1 MNTDT
6 DAIGPAVADAVAA
19 PLDLLPLMRPSVRCG
34 HLELTADAMGM
45 APIVEGFLAA
55 ERKPSVTP
63 DANVSNPQG
72 AVLASGLLNQLPALT
87 DELLKRVLKQS
98 DIDGNQG
105 DIYGDDRLVPV
116 DDLHQ
121 SLQDNLT
128 FMLRNLGCAGS
139 HDLGGPRGTG
149 RRRAEQGA
157 PLAAVLSSLQVGFRF
172 MWDTLVAEA
181 HQTGI
186 ISDAELV
193 EIASEVW
200 MLNTLFTTE
209 LATAYRDARTDLVLR
224 QDQER
229 SALVEAL
236 LEGRIADMA
245 TVWEAADLLGLPYQ
259 GVFVVVAAEI
269 PAVARHTLPGVEC
282 RLHVR
287 GIGSAWQLLPDLQV
301 GIVSLRSQRNTLALV
316 EILRSGAVARV
327 GVSPVY
333 TRLERTSEALHLARI
348 ALASSPAGDPTVN
361 LFDDAPLSILVVSS
375 PTTSYRI
382 TNTILGPLLD
392 IDPDERDMLLNTLAA
407 FFAFQGSAIEAG
419 KHLYC
424 HPNTVRHRLRRIE
437 RQTGRSLQ
445 DPRSSAE
452 LFVALEALRS
462 LPDPTG
468 RDV

>member
-1 MNTDT
+1 MTQ
-6 DAIGPAVADAVAA
+6 
-19 PLDLLPLMRPSVRCG
+19 
-34 HLELTADAMGM
+34 
-45 APIVEGFLAA
+45 
-55 ERKPSVTP
+55 
-63 DANVSNPQG
+63 DANVSDPQG
-72 AVLASGLLNQLPALT
+72 AVLTSALLNRLPALT
-87 DELLKRVLKQS
+87 DELLNRALKQS
-98 DIDGNQG
+98 DIYGNQS
-105 DIYGDDRLVPV
+105 DIYGDDRLVPI

-128 FMLRNLGCAGS
+128 FMFSNLGCAGS
-139 HDLGGPRGTG
+139 HDLAAPRRTG

-172 MWDTLVAEA
+172 TWDTLVAEA

-186 ISDAELV
+186 VSDAELV
-193 EIASEVW
+193 DLASEVW

-209 LATAYRDARTDLVLR
+209 LATAYRDARTELVLR
-224 QDQER
+224 QGQER

-236 LEGRIADMA
+236 LEGRIADTA

-259 GVFVVVAAEI
+259 GVLVVVAAEF
-269 PAVARHTLPGVEC
+269 PTAARHALPRLES

-287 GIGSAWQLLPDLQV
+287 GIGSAWQLLADLQV
-301 GIVSLRSQRNTLALV
+301 GIVSLRSRQNTPALV

-348 ALASSPAGDPTVN
+348 ALASSPAGDPMVN
-361 LFDDAPLSILVVSS
+361 VFDDAPLPVLVVSS
-375 PTTSYRI
+375 PTTSDRI
-382 TNTILGPLLD
+382 AKTILGPLLD
-392 IDPDERDMLLNTLAA
+392 INPDERDMLLNTLAA

-437 RQTGRSLQ
+437 RHTGRSLQ

-452 LFVALEALRS
+452 LFIALETLRR
-462 LPDPTG
+462 LPESAG
-468 RDV
+468 GCA

>member
-1 MNTDT
+1 MTQ
-6 DAIGPAVADAVAA
+6 
-19 PLDLLPLMRPSVRCG
+19 
-34 HLELTADAMGM
+34 
-45 APIVEGFLAA
+45 
-55 ERKPSVTP
+55 
-63 DANVSNPQG
+63 DANVSDPQG
-72 AVLASGLLNQLPALT
+72 AVLTSALLNRLPALT
-87 DELLKRVLKQS
+87 DELLNRALKQS
-98 DIDGNQG
+98 DIYGNQS
-105 DIYGDDRLVPV
+105 DIYGDDRLVPI

-128 FMLRNLGCAGS
+128 FMFSNLGCAGS
-139 HDLGGPRGTG
+139 HDLAAPRRTG

-172 MWDTLVAEA
+172 TWDTLVAEA

-186 ISDAELV
+186 VSDAELV
-193 EIASEVW
+193 DLASEVW

-209 LATAYRDARTDLVLR
+209 LATAYRDARTELVLR
-224 QDQER
+224 QGQER

-236 LEGRIADMA
+236 LEGRIADTA

-259 GVFVVVAAEI
+259 GVLVVVAAEV
-269 PAVARHTLPGVEC
+269 PTAARHALPRLES

-287 GIGSAWQLLPDLQV
+287 GIGSAWQLLADLQV
-301 GIVSLRSQRNTLALV
+301 GIVSLRSRQNTPALV

-348 ALASSPAGDPTVN
+348 ALASSPAGDPMVN
-361 LFDDAPLSILVVSS
+361 VFDDAPLPVLVVSS
-375 PTTSYRI
+375 PTTSDRI
-382 TNTILGPLLD
+382 AKTILGPLLD
-392 IDPDERDMLLNTLAA
+392 INPDERDMLLNTLAA

-437 RQTGRSLQ
+437 RHTGRSLQ

-452 LFVALEALRS
+452 LFVALETLRR
-462 LPDPTG
+462 LPEPAG
-468 RDV
+468 GCA

>member
-1 MNTDT
+1 MTQ
-6 DAIGPAVADAVAA
+6 
-19 PLDLLPLMRPSVRCG
+19 
-34 HLELTADAMGM
+34 
-45 APIVEGFLAA
+45 
-55 ERKPSVTP
+55 
-63 DANVSNPQG
+63 DANVSDPQG
-72 AVLASGLLNQLPALT
+72 AVLTSALLNRLPALT
-87 DELLKRVLKQS
+87 DELLNRALKQS
-98 DIDGNQG
+98 DIYGNQS
-105 DIYGDDRLVPV
+105 DIYGDDRLVPI

-128 FMLRNLGCAGS
+128 FMFSNLGCAGS
-139 HDLGGPRGTG
+139 HDLAAPRRTG

-172 MWDTLVAEA
+172 TWDTLVAEA

-186 ISDAELV
+186 VSDAELV
-193 EIASEVW
+193 DLASEVW

-209 LATAYRDARTDLVLR
+209 LATAYRDARTELVLR
-224 QDQER
+224 QGQER

-236 LEGRIADMA
+236 LEGRIADTA

-259 GVFVVVAAEI
+259 GVLVVVAAEF
-269 PAVARHTLPGVEC
+269 PTAARHALPRLES

-287 GIGSAWQLLPDLQV
+287 GIGSAWQLLADLQV
-301 GIVSLRSQRNTLALV
+301 GIVSLRSRQNTPALV

-348 ALASSPAGDPTVN
+348 ALASSPAGDPMVN
-361 LFDDAPLSILVVSS
+361 VFDDAPLPVLVVSS
-375 PTTSYRI
+375 PTTSDRI
-382 TNTILGPLLD
+382 AKTILGPLLD
-392 IDPDERDMLLNTLAA
+392 INPDERDMLLNTLAA

-424 HPNTVRHRLRRIE
+424 HPNTVRHRLRRVE
-437 RQTGRSLQ
+437 RHTGRSLQ

-452 LFVALEALRS
+452 LFVALETLRR
-462 LPDPTG
+462 LPEPAG
-468 RDV
+468 GCA

>member
-1 MNTDT
+1 MTQ
-6 DAIGPAVADAVAA
+6 
-19 PLDLLPLMRPSVRCG
+19 
-34 HLELTADAMGM
+34 
-45 APIVEGFLAA
+45 
-55 ERKPSVTP
+55 
-63 DANVSNPQG
+63 DANVSDPQG
-72 AVLASGLLNQLPALT
+72 AVLTSALLNRLPALT
-87 DELLKRVLKQS
+87 DELLNRALKQS
-98 DIDGNQG
+98 DIYGNQS
-105 DIYGDDRLVPV
+105 DIYGDDRLVPI

-128 FMLRNLGCAGS
+128 FMFSNLGCAGS
-139 HDLGGPRGTG
+139 HDLAAPRRTG

-172 MWDTLVAEA
+172 TWDTLVAEA

-186 ISDAELV
+186 VSDAELV
-193 EIASEVW
+193 DLASEVW

-209 LATAYRDARTDLVLR
+209 LATAYRDARTELVLR
-224 QDQER
+224 QGQER

-236 LEGRIADMA
+236 LEGRIADTA

-259 GVFVVVAAEI
+259 GVLVVVAAEF
-269 PAVARHTLPGVEC
+269 PTAARHALPRLES

-287 GIGSAWQLLPDLQV
+287 GIGSAWQLRADLQV
-301 GIVSLRSQRNTLALV
+301 GIVSLRSRRNTSALV

-348 ALASSPAGDPTVN
+348 ALASSPAGDPKVN
-361 LFDDAPLSILVVSS
+361 VFDDAPLPVLVASS
-375 PTTSYRI
+375 PATSDRI
-382 TNTILGPLLD
+382 AKTILGPLLE
-392 IDPDERDMLLNTLAA
+392 INPDERDMLLNTLAA

-424 HPNTVRHRLRRIE
+424 HPNTVRHRLRRVE
-437 RQTGRSLQ
+437 RHTGRSLQ

-452 LFVALEALRS
+452 LFVALETLRR
-462 LPDPTG
+462 LPEPAG
-468 RDV
+468 GCA

>member
-1 MNTDT
+1 MTQ
-6 DAIGPAVADAVAA
+6 
-19 PLDLLPLMRPSVRCG
+19 
-34 HLELTADAMGM
+34 
-45 APIVEGFLAA
+45 
-55 ERKPSVTP
+55 
-63 DANVSNPQG
+63 DANVSDPQG
-72 AVLASGLLNQLPALT
+72 AVLTSALLNRLPALT
-87 DELLKRVLKQS
+87 DELLNRALKQS
-98 DIDGNQG
+98 DIYGNQS
-105 DIYGDDRLVPV
+105 DIYGDDRLVPI

-128 FMLRNLGCAGS
+128 FMFSNLGCAGS
-139 HDLGGPRGTG
+139 HDLAAPRRTG

-157 PLAAVLSSLQVGFRF
+157 PLAAVLSSQQVGFRF
-172 MWDTLVAEA
+172 IWDTLVAEA

-186 ISDAELV
+186 VSGAELV
-193 EIASEVW
+193 SLASEVW

-209 LATAYRDARTDLVLR
+209 LATAYRDARTELVLR
-224 QDQER
+224 QGQER

-236 LEGRIADMA
+236 LEGRIADTA

-259 GVFVVVAAEI
+259 GVLVVVAAEV
-269 PAVARHTLPGVEC
+269 PTAARHALPRLES

-287 GIGSAWQLLPDLQV
+287 GIGSAWQLLADLQV
-301 GIVSLRSQRNTLALV
+301 GIVSLRSRQNTPALV

-348 ALASSPAGDPTVN
+348 ALASSPAGDPMVN
-361 LFDDAPLSILVVSS
+361 VFDDAPLPVLVVSS
-375 PTTSYRI
+375 PTTSDRI
-382 TNTILGPLLD
+382 AKTILGPLLE
-392 IDPDERDMLLNTLAA
+392 INPDERDMLLNTLAA

-437 RQTGRSLQ
+437 RHTGRSLQ

-452 LFVALEALRS
+452 LFIALETLRR
-462 LPDPTG
+462 LPEPAG
-468 RDV
+468 GYA